1 MIKTALALLLA
12 VPLHAS
18 PRAPRPGAD
27 ELVLKAL
34 SGLTTGYTA
43 VERVQV
49 FVPGKKPKAM
59 TANISSLPGG
69 KVRRELAAGRR
80 KKPGLVELRSGDEPA
95 AQGLA
100 RLHASYELSVSTG
113 GVVAKRK
120 TWKVDLRLKSNG
132 VLRRVLWVDRD
143 SGLLLK
149 RETYRDDGTL
159 ARRERL
165 VKLQLPAPVNAA
177 LFSGVSPKK
186 PWMPDGFIFVGESD
200 GAKRYSNGLEQYVIK
215 GGRVTGDLAE
225 DDAARVLESAGR

>member
-1 MIKTALALLLA
+1 MQSCQATC
-12 VPLHAS
+12 
-18 PRAPRPGAD
+18 
-27 ELVLKAL
+27 
-34 SGLTTGYTA
+34 
-43 VERVQV
+43 
-49 FVPGKKPKAM
+49 FVGD
-59 TANISSLPGG
+59 IQ
-69 KVRRELAAGRR
+69 AGRR

-100 RLHASYELSVSTG
+100 RLRASYELSVSTG

-165 VKLQLPAPVNAA
+165 VKLQLPATVNAA

-186 PWMPDGFIFVGESD
+186 PWMPDGFVLVGEND